1 MPNIPGSVPI
11 TGFIAPT
18 DAADTFA
25 TQDEAYNRGG
35 YRSVADIAER
45 DAITPDRRKEGMLVN
60 VLSDSTVYKLT
71 GGIDNVN
78 WEVDGGGSE
87 ASEALIVKILQR
99 YTDLIRPPTV
109 VFDGCESVWDG
120 SEPVV
125 DYNDCE
131 DPNLNTEELEG
142 KIEELCG
149 VVSALVD
156 TEGISGTDSSEQIG
170 EIDGNEE
177 SCIELDGGGA

>member
-1 MPNIPGSVPI
+1 MAPLSGTLVASRIV
-11 TGFIAPT
+11 PT
-18 DAADTFA
+18 DTADTYA
-25 TQDEAYNRGG
+25 THDEEYGRGG
-35 YRSVADIAER
+35 YRSVATVAER
-45 DAITPDRRKEGMLVN
+45 DAIPLDRRKDGMAVFVTDEKATYRLQEVITN
-60 VLSDSTVYKLT
+60 D
-71 GGIDNVN
+71 GWIDTA
-78 WEVDGGGSE
+78 GSE
-87 ASEALIVKILQR
+87 ASEALIIKILQR

-109 VFDGCESVWDG
+109 VFDGCASIWDG
-120 SEPVV
+120 TEPVV
-125 DYNDCE
+125 NYNDCE

-142 KIEELCG
+142 KVEELCG